1 MGDYF
6 STKEEAVAF
15 YKSNFKNLEDKP
27 DWLIESIIDF
37 CIKYPD
43 YKEYIGVEHKIKS
56 NIELNEYE
64 KKTYGDLDWNKKL
77 TTYKKNEIINDMVDI
92 KEQGEYDDIA
102 RDPVAREK
110 LNKYNIDFGESLKP
124 SEDVHIKLVSKDETI
139 ILKANVED
147 LNSGIRDKW
156 IIEKE

>member
-6 STKEEAVAF
+6 TTKDEAVSF

-27 DWLIESIIDF
+27 DWLVEAMIEF

-43 YKEYIGVEHKIKS
+43 YKEYVCVENKIKN

-64 KKTYGDLDWNKKL
+64 KNTYGELSWEHKTRK
-77 TTYKKNEIINDMVDI
+77 YEKNEVIYDAVDI

-102 RDPVAREK
+102 RDEKAREK
-110 LNKYNIDFGESLKP
+110 LNKYNLDFGKSLEP
-124 SEDVHIKLVSKDETI
+124 SKEVVIKMSNKDETTVF
-139 ILKANVED
+139 KALVDD
-147 LNSGIRDKW
+147 LNEGIINKW
-156 IIEKE
+156 TIEKE